1 MSIQQ
6 IKQKLIFAVLAL
18 GSQEI
23 EDARKRKTIFEI
35 GGNVSVT
42 TNERS
47 FLDYDVM
54 EKKATVLGLTI
65 EGLSFAYEKNKMVL
79 NDINMNIEKGK
90 KYLII
95 GADGSGKSTLL
106 DILLKKNKDYIGNVF
121 LGKDDLKK
129 VKPTDLNNTISV
141 VSSNVPIIND
151 TIYNNVALNSNDNDR
166 KVWDSMGKVGLRN
179 NKENLVNAGN
189 GAESNESFSNGDKK
203 KISIARALV
212 KNSSIL
218 VIDETTES
226 SDNKVDYEIEEL
238 ILNMREMTVLSFSR
252 KLSKSLID
260 KYDKIFVLDQ
270 GRLVEEG
277 TFSDLL
283 LNNEYFYK
291 MYFANE
297 NLCDN
302 FDVYS
307 SRQRLQA

>member
-6 IKQKLIFAVLAL
+6 IKQKLLFAVFAL

-23 EDARKRKTIFEI
+23 EDTRKRKTINEV
-35 GGNVSVT
+35 GGNVSMT
-42 TNERS
+42 TNDRLY
-47 FLDYDVM
+47 LDYDVV
-54 EKKATVLGLTI
+54 EKRASVPGMTI

-106 DILLKKNKDYIGNVF
+106 DILLKKNRDYIGNVYI
-121 LGKDDLKK
+121 GKDDIKK
-129 VKPTDLNNTISV
+129 VKTTDINNTISV
-141 VSSNVPIIND
+141 ISSNVPILND
-151 TIYNNVALNSNDNDR
+151 TIYNNVALDSNENDR

-179 NKENLVNAGN
+179 NHENLVNAGN
-189 GAESNESFSNGDKK
+189 GTDSNESFSNGDKK

-270 GRLVEEG
+270 GKLVEEG
-277 TFSDLL
+277 TFSELL
-283 LNNEYFYK
+283 LNNEYFYR

-297 NLCDN
+297 NICDN
-302 FDVYS
+302 FDVFS
-307 SRQRLQA
+307 NRQRLQA

>member
-6 IKQKLIFAVLAL
+6 IKQKLLFAVFAL

-23 EDARKRKTIFEI
+23 EDTRKRKAINETR
-35 GGNVSVT
+35 GNVSFT
-42 TNERS
+42 TNDRL
-47 FLDYDVM
+47 FHDFDVM
-54 EKKATVLGLTI
+54 EKRATVPGMTI

-106 DILLKKNKDYIGNVF
+106 DILLKKNRDYIGNVF
-121 LGKDDLKK
+121 LGKEDLKK
-129 VKPTDLNNTISV
+129 VKSADLHNTISV
-141 VSSNVPIIND
+141 VSSNVPILND
-151 TIYNNVALNSNDNDR
+151 TIYNNVAMNSKDNDR

-179 NKENLVNAGN
+179 NKENLVNAEN
-189 GAESNESFSNGDKK
+189 GTDLSESFSNGDKK

-226 SDNKVDYEIEEL
+226 SDSKVDYEIEEL

-270 GRLVEEG
+270 GKLVEEG
-277 TFSDLL
+277 TFSELL

-307 SRQRLQA
+307 NRQRLQA

>member
-6 IKQKLIFAVLAL
+6 IKQKLLFAVLAL

-23 EDARKRKTIFEI
+23 EDTRKRKVIVETRE
-35 GGNVSVT
+35 NVPFT
-42 TNERS
+42 TNDRL
-47 FLDYDVM
+47 FLDFDVT
-54 EKKATVLGLTI
+54 ERNSTVPGMTI
-65 EGLSFAYEKNKMVL
+65 EGLSFSYEKNKMVL
-79 NDINMNIEKGK
+79 NDISMNIEKGK

-121 LGKDDLKK
+121 IGKEDLKK
-129 VKPTDLNNTISV
+129 VKLADLNNIISV
-141 VSSNVPIIND
+141 VSSNVPILND
-151 TIYNNVALNSNDNDR
+151 TIYNNVALNSKDNDR

-179 NKENLVNAGN
+179 NKENLLNAGN
-189 GAESNESFSNGDKK
+189 GTDSNESFSNGDKK

-226 SDNKVDYEIEEL
+226 SDSKVDYEIEEL

-270 GRLVEEG
+270 GKLVEEG

-302 FDVYS
+302 FDVFS
-307 SRQRLQA
+307 NRQRLQA

>member
-6 IKQKLIFAVLAL
+6 IKQKLLFAVLAL

-23 EDARKRKTIFEI
+23 EDTRKRKVINQT
-35 GGNVSVT
+35 GRNVLLT
-42 TNERS
+42 TNDRS
-47 FLDYDVM
+47 FLDYDVI
-54 EKKATVLGLTI
+54 EKRAAVPGMTI

-95 GADGSGKSTLL
+95 GVDGSGKSTLL
-106 DILLKKNKDYIGNVF
+106 DILLKKNSDYIGNVF
-121 LGKDDLKK
+121 IGKDDLKK
-129 VKPTDLNNTISV
+129 VKTTDLNNTISV
-141 VSSNVPIIND
+141 VSSNVPILND
-151 TIYNNVALNSNDNDR
+151 TIYNNVALNTNENDR

-179 NKENLVNAGN
+179 NSENLVSAGN
-189 GAESNESFSNGDKK
+189 GADSNESFSNGDKK

-277 TFSDLL
+277 TFSELL

-302 FDVYS
+302 FDVFS
-307 SRQRLQA
+307 NRHRLQA

>member
-6 IKQKLIFAVLAL
+6 IKQKLLFAVFAL

-23 EDARKRKTIFEI
+23 EDTRKRKTINEI
-35 GGNVSVT
+35 GGKVSLT
-42 TNERS
+42 INDRLY
-47 FLDYDVM
+47 LDYDVV
-54 EKKATVLGLTI
+54 EKRASAPGMTI

-95 GADGSGKSTLL
+95 GADGSGKSTLI
-106 DILLKKNKDYIGNVF
+106 DILLKKNSDYIGNVYI
-121 LGKDDLKK
+121 GKDDLKK
-129 VKPTDLNNTISV
+129 VKTTELNNTISV
-141 VSSNVPIIND
+141 VSSNVSILND
-151 TIYNNVALNSNDNDR
+151 TIYNNVALDSNENDR

-179 NKENLVNAGN
+179 NHDNLVNGT
-189 GAESNESFSNGDKK
+189 ESNESFSNGDKK

-277 TFSDLL
+277 TFSELL
-283 LNNEYFYK
+283 LNNEYFYR

-297 NLCDN
+297 NLCEN
-302 FDVYS
+302 FDVFS
-307 SRQRLQA
+307 NKQRLQA

>member
-6 IKQKLIFAVLAL
+6 IKQKLLFAVFAL

-23 EDARKRKTIFEI
+23 EDTRKRKAINETR
-35 GGNVSVT
+35 GNVSFT
-42 TNERS
+42 TNDRL
-47 FLDYDVM
+47 FHDFDVM
-54 EKKATVLGLTI
+54 EKRATVPGMTI

-106 DILLKKNKDYIGNVF
+106 DILLKKNRDYIGNVF
-121 LGKDDLKK
+121 LGKEDLKK
-129 VKPTDLNNTISV
+129 VKSADLHNIISV
-141 VSSNVPIIND
+141 VSSNVPILND
-151 TIYNNVALNSNDNDR
+151 TIYNNVAMNSKDNDR

-179 NKENLVNAGN
+179 NKENLVNAEN
-189 GAESNESFSNGDKK
+189 GTDLSESFSNGDKK

-226 SDNKVDYEIEEL
+226 SDSKVDYEIEEL
-238 ILNMREMTVLSFSR
+238 ILNMREMTVLTFSR

-270 GRLVEEG
+270 GKLVEEG
-277 TFSDLL
+277 TFSELL

>member
-6 IKQKLIFAVLAL
+6 IKQKLLFAVLAL

-23 EDARKRKTIFEI
+23 EDTRKRKVTVETRE
-35 GGNVSVT
+35 NVPFT
-42 TNERS
+42 TNDRL
-47 FLDYDVM
+47 FLDFDVT
-54 EKKATVLGLTI
+54 ERNSTVPGMTI
-65 EGLSFAYEKNKMVL
+65 EGLSFSYEKNKMVL
-79 NDINMNIEKGK
+79 NDISMNIEKGK

-121 LGKDDLKK
+121 IGKEDLKK
-129 VKPTDLNNTISV
+129 VKLADLNNIISV
-141 VSSNVPIIND
+141 VSSNVPILND
-151 TIYNNVALNSNDNDR
+151 TIYNNVALNSKDNDR

-179 NKENLVNAGN
+179 NKENLLNAGN
-189 GAESNESFSNGDKK
+189 GADSNESFSNGDKK

-226 SDNKVDYEIEEL
+226 SDSKVDYEIEEL

-270 GRLVEEG
+270 GKLVEEG

-297 NLCDN
+297 NLSDN
-302 FDVYS
+302 FDIFS
-307 SRQRLQA
+307 NRQRLQA

>member
-1 MSIQQ
+1 MSIQH
-6 IKQKLIFAVLAL
+6 IKQKLLFAVLAL

-23 EDARKRKTIFEI
+23 EDTRKRKAIIETR
-35 GGNVSVT
+35 GNASYT
-42 TNERS
+42 TNDRL
-47 FLDYDVM
+47 FLDFDVM
-54 EKKATVLGLTI
+54 EKRATVPGMTI

-106 DILLKKNKDYIGNVF
+106 DILLKKNRDYIGNVF
-121 LGKDDLKK
+121 IGKDDLKK
-129 VKPTDLNNTISV
+129 VKSADLHNTISV
-141 VSSNVPIIND
+141 VSSNVPILND
-151 TIYNNVALNSNDNDR
+151 TIYNNVALNSKDNDR

-179 NKENLVNAGN
+179 NKVNLVNAEN
-189 GAESNESFSNGDKK
+189 GTDLSESFSNGDKK

-226 SDNKVDYEIEEL
+226 SDSKVDYEIEEL

-270 GRLVEEG
+270 GKLVEEG

-302 FDVYS
+302 FDIFS
-307 SRQRLQA
+307 NRQRLQA

>member
-1 MSIQQ
+1 MSIQH
-6 IKQKLIFAVLAL
+6 IKQKLLFAVFAL

-23 EDARKRKTIFEI
+23 EDTRKRKTIIEI
-35 GGNVSVT
+35 GGNASMT
-42 TNERS
+42 TNDRF
-47 FLDYDVM
+47 FLDYDVI
-54 EKKATVLGLTI
+54 EKRTAVPGMTI

-121 LGKDDLKK
+121 IGKDDLKK
-129 VKPTDLNNTISV
+129 VKPSDLNNTISV
-141 VSSNVPIIND
+141 VSSNVPVLND
-151 TIYNNVALNSNDNDR
+151 TIYNNVAMSSNDNDR

-179 NKENLVNAGN
+179 NNENLVNAGN
-189 GAESNESFSNGDKK
+189 GTDSSESFSNGDKK

-226 SDNKVDYEIEEL
+226 SDSKVDYEIEEL

-260 KYDKIFVLDQ
+260 KYDKIFVLDH

-302 FDVYS
+302 FDVFS
-307 SRQRLQA
+307 NRQRLQA

>member
-6 IKQKLIFAVLAL
+6 IKQKLLFAVFAL

-23 EDARKRKTIFEI
+23 EDTRKRKAINETR
-35 GGNVSVT
+35 GNVSFT
-42 TNERS
+42 TNDRL
-47 FLDYDVM
+47 FHDFDVM
-54 EKKATVLGLTI
+54 EKRATVPGMTI

-106 DILLKKNKDYIGNVF
+106 DILLKKNRDYIGNVF
-121 LGKDDLKK
+121 LGKEDLKK
-129 VKPTDLNNTISV
+129 VKSADLHNTISV
-141 VSSNVPIIND
+141 VSSNVPILND
-151 TIYNNVALNSNDNDR
+151 TIYNNVAMNSKDNDR

-179 NKENLVNAGN
+179 NKENLVNAEN
-189 GAESNESFSNGDKK
+189 GTDLSESFSNGDKK

-226 SDNKVDYEIEEL
+226 SDSKVDYEIEEL
-238 ILNMREMTVLSFSR
+238 ILNMREMTVLTFSR

-270 GRLVEEG
+270 GKLVEEG
-277 TFSDLL
+277 TFSELL

>member
-6 IKQKLIFAVLAL
+6 IKQKLLFAVFAL

-23 EDARKRKTIFEI
+23 EDTRKRKAINETR
-35 GGNVSVT
+35 GNVSFT
-42 TNERS
+42 ANDRL
-47 FLDYDVM
+47 FHDFDVM
-54 EKKATVLGLTI
+54 EKRATVPGMTI

-106 DILLKKNKDYIGNVF
+106 DILLKKNRDYIGNVF
-121 LGKDDLKK
+121 LGKEDLKK
-129 VKPTDLNNTISV
+129 VKSADLHNTISV
-141 VSSNVPIIND
+141 VSSNVPILND
-151 TIYNNVALNSNDNDR
+151 TIYNNVAMNSKDNDR

-179 NKENLVNAGN
+179 NKENLVNAEN
-189 GAESNESFSNGDKK
+189 GTDLSESFSNGDKK

-226 SDNKVDYEIEEL
+226 SDSKVDYEIEEL

-270 GRLVEEG
+270 GKLVEEG
-277 TFSDLL
+277 TFSELL

-307 SRQRLQA
+307 NRQRLQA

>member
-6 IKQKLIFAVLAL
+6 IKQKLLFAVLAL

-23 EDARKRKTIFEI
+23 EDTRKRKVIVETRE
-35 GGNVSVT
+35 NVPFT
-42 TNERS
+42 TNERF
-47 FLDYDVM
+47 FLDFDVT
-54 EKKATVLGLTI
+54 ERKSTVPGMTI
-65 EGLSFAYEKNKMVL
+65 EGLSFSYANNKMVL
-79 NDINMNIEKGK
+79 NDISMNIEKGK

-121 LGKDDLKK
+121 IGKEDLKK
-129 VKPTDLNNTISV
+129 VKLADLNNIISV
-141 VSSNVPIIND
+141 VSSNVPILND
-151 TIYNNVALNSNDNDR
+151 TIYNNVALNSKDNDR

-179 NKENLVNAGN
+179 HKENLVNAEN
-189 GAESNESFSNGDKK
+189 GTDSNESFSNGDKK

-226 SDNKVDYEIEEL
+226 GDSKVDYEIEEL

-270 GRLVEEG
+270 GKLVEEG

-297 NLCDN
+297 NLSDN
-302 FDVYS
+302 FDIFS
-307 SRQRLQA
+307 NRQRLQA